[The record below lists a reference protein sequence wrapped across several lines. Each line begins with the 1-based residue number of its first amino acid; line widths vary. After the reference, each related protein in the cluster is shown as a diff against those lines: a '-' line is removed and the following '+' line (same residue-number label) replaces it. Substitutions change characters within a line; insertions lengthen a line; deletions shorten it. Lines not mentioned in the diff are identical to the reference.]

1 MDEAAVKICFEGE
14 GRKHTDLLTFKFEVK
29 QKQKQ
34 NKNRNT
40 LTKQDTNKKKTQHTV
55 PNQLC
60 GLIQ

>member
-34 NKNRNT
+34 NKTETR
-40 LTKQDTNKKKTQHTV
+40 
-55 PNQLC
+55 
-60 GLIQ
+60 